1 MSDETPHE
9 CQIYLITPPRIAEA
23 SFPGLLSELLD
34 QVPIAAVRMEL
45 ETRDEEIISRT
56 ADGIRGICHAHD
68 VPLTIADHYRVVR
81 RLGLDGVHL
90 KGTKD
95 VRDARA
101 ELGDNAIVGPYC
113 GTSRHAGMTA
123 GEIGADYVS
132 FGPVTESTLG
142 SSDIASVDEFKW
154 WHQMIEVPN
163 VAEGELTLEAAK
175 TLAPFTDFIAL
186 GAEVW
191 NGDIPPVEVLKA
203 YAAQIKSS

>member
-1 MSDETPHE
+1 MRPSP
-9 CQIYLITPPRIAEA
+9 ILLYLITPPRIAEA

-95 VRDARA
+95 VRDARK
-101 ELGDNAIVGPYC
+101 ELGDNAIVGTYC

-132 FGPVTESTLG
+132 FG
-142 SSDIASVDEFKW
+142 
-154 WHQMIEVPN
+154 
-163 VAEGELTLEAAK
+163 TLEAAK

-191 NGDIPPVEVLKA
+191 NGDMPPVEVLKA